1 MKDEFN
7 QIAKDRFGSGW
18 VWLVLTKTNR
28 LKIMST
34 PNQDN
39 PLMNIIKDGGY
50 PLLGL
55 DVWEHAYYLK
65 YQNKRDEYIKNF
77 WNCVNWEFVNDLY
90 ISKTKKENV
99 KKPLNESISLKEK
112 LLGLIKKVGFESVV
126 KIVGSLDK
134 TFEIFDIK
142 EPMDFLNLFNDLE
155 SVQSEEDENWT
166 LYRYRKGHNFMIYDR
181 NFEVVYIN
189 SDQIWSVLE
198 NKFGLEFSE
207 RQKIIEIWLGE
218 VYNLK
223 GIRIYAN
230 SEEIV
235 GKIE

>member
-1 MKDEFN
+1 MKIIITEN
-7 QIAKDRFGSGW
+7 QYKLI
-18 VWLVLTKTNR
+18 
-28 LKIMST
+28 
-34 PNQDN
+34 
-39 PLMNIIKDGGY
+39 
-50 PLLGL
+50 
-55 DVWEHAYYLK
+55 
-65 YQNKRDEYIKNF
+65 
-77 WNCVNWEFVNDLY
+77 
-90 ISKTKKENV
+90 KENV
-99 KKPLNESISLKEK
+99 SLKEK

-126 KIVGSLDK
+126 RVVGSLDK
-134 TFEIFDIK
+134 TFQIFDIK
-142 EPMDFLNLFNDLE
+142 EPMDFLNLFNDLDV
-155 SVQSEEDENWT
+155 VQSEEEPNWV
-166 LYRYRKGHNFMIYDR
+166 LYRYKKGHNFMIHDR
-181 NFEVVYIN
+181 KHKAVYIN